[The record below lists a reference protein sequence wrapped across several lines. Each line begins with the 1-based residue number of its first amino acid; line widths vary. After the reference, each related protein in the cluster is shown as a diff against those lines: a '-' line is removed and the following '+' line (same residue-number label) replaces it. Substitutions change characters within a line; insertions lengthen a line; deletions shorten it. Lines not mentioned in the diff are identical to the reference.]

1 MPKKTNTRRS
11 DGRIAVQVYI
21 GSIDG
26 KRKYKTVYG
35 KTQKEAEQKAAELR
49 AQLHR
54 GVDLI
59 STDRTFSFWAERF
72 LKTKKNRVSV
82 GWYRC
87 LEQRLGH
94 FTDRFGDAELSKI
107 RLCDVQATLDDFAAC
122 NPYSG
127 KPTSRKTM
135 IEYASVIKQFFKFCA
150 ANRIIDRSPLEDLLT
165 VPAGEPSK
173 RRDALTVEQRE
184 WILNTP
190 HRAQTA
196 AMIMLYTGLRR
207 GELTALSWSD
217 VDLTA
222 KTITVNKSY
231 SYKAKSLKST
241 KTAAGTRIVPI
252 PDVLADYLRELPKT
266 SMLVFPNKDGS
277 YMSDTSWQ
285 KLWDSYMRVLNRKY
299 GNFIGAPAD
308 KRKALPM
315 VIDTFTPHCLRHT
328 YATMLYDAGVDVLTA
343 KEFLGH
349 SDIKTTLSI
358 YTHLSAEKSQSDI
371 GKLNQYLQSTA
382 KIKEENAAKKSAF

>member
-1 MPKKTNTRRS
+1 
-11 DGRIAVQVYI
+11 
-21 GSIDG
+21 
-26 KRKYKTVYG
+26 
-35 KTQKEAEQKAAELR
+35 
-49 AQLHR
+49 
-54 GVDLI
+54 
-59 STDRTFSFWAERF
+59 
-72 LKTKKNRVSV
+72 
-82 GWYRC
+82 
-87 LEQRLGH
+87 
-94 FTDRFGDAELSKI
+94 
-107 RLCDVQATLDDFAAC
+107 
-122 NPYSG
+122 
-127 KPTSRKTM
+127 
-135 IEYASVIKQFFKFCA
+135 
-150 ANRIIDRSPLEDLLT
+150 
-165 VPAGEPSK
+165 
-173 RRDALTVEQRE
+173 
-184 WILNTP
+184 
-190 HRAQTA
+190 
-196 AMIMLYTGLRR
+196 MLYTGLRR

-299 GNFIGAPAD
+299 GNFIGSAD

-358 YTHLSAEKSQSDI
+358 YTHLSAEKSKTDI

-382 KIKEENAAKKSAF
+382 KTEAENAVKKSAF

>member
-1 MPKKTNTRRS
+1 MPKKSNSRRA

-72 LKTKKNRVSV
+72 LKTKKNSVSV

-87 LEQRLGH
+87 LEQRLCH
-94 FTDRFGDAELSKI
+94 FTDRFGDAELFKI
-107 RLCDVQATLDDFAAC
+107 RLCDVQAALDDFAAC

-150 ANRIIDRSPLEDLLT
+150 ANRIIDRSPLDELLT

-173 RRDALTVEQRE
+173 HRDALTVEQRE
-184 WILNTP
+184 WIINTP

-231 SYKAKSLKST
+231 SYKAKALKST
-241 KTAAGTRIVPI
+241 KTAAGTRVVPI
-252 PDVLADYLRELPKT
+252 PDVLADYLRALPKT
-266 SMLVFPNKDGS
+266 SMLVFPSKNGS
-277 YMSDTSWQ
+277 YMSDSAWER
-285 KLWDSYMRVLNRKY
+285 LWRYYMSALNRKY
-299 GNFIGAPAD
+299 GNFIGIVSD
-308 KRKALPM
+308 KRKSLPM

-358 YTHLSAEKSQSDI
+358 YTHLSAEKSKTDI
-371 GKLNQYLQSTA
+371 GKLNQYLQATA
-382 KIKEENAAKKSAF
+382 KIEEENAAKKSAF

>member
-1 MPKKTNTRRS
+1 MPKKSNSRRA

-59 STDRTFSFWAERF
+59 STDRTFIFWSERF
-72 LKTKKNRVSV
+72 LKTKKNSVSV

-150 ANRIIDRSPLEDLLT
+150 ANRIIDRSPLDELLT

-173 RRDALTVEQRE
+173 HRDALTAEQRD

-190 HRAQTA
+190 HRAQPA

-207 GELTALSWSD
+207 GELTALLWSD
-217 VDLTA
+217 IDLTA

-252 PDVLADYLRELPKT
+252 PDVLADYLRALPKT
-266 SMLVFPNKDGS
+266 SMLVFPNTGGS
-277 YMSDTSWQ
+277 YMSDSAWER
-285 KLWDSYMRVLNRKY
+285 LWRYYMSALNRKY
-299 GNFIGAPAD
+299 GNFVGIVSN
-308 KRKALPM
+308 KRKSLPM

-358 YTHLSAEKSQSDI
+358 YTHLSAEKSKTDI
-371 GKLNQYLQSTA
+371 GKLNQYLQLTV
-382 KIKEENAAKKSAF
+382 KIEEENASKKSAF

>member
-1 MPKKTNTRRS
+1 MPKKSNSRRA

-21 GSIDG
+21 GSVDG

-72 LKTKKNRVSV
+72 LKTKKNSVSV

-94 FTDRFGDAELSKI
+94 FADRFGDTELFKI
-107 RLCDVQATLDDFAAC
+107 RLCDVQAALDDFAAC

-127 KPTSRKTM
+127 NPTSRKTM

-371 GKLNQYLQSTA
+371 GKLNQYLQLTA
-382 KIKEENAAKKSAF
+382 KTESENAAKKSAF